1 MKQRASTARSA
12 RVAVRLTRE
21 DQRQVEETART
32 RGYANPSAFIRAAI
46 RNELD
51 GRAEL
56 TGTDERM
63 GAGFD
68 RVSRD
73 IFRMGRGQQA
83 LYSLLDAFA
92 KAILTCVPEPPPD
105 ARPQAVARAKDR
117 YERLIKAAGQAMSG
131 DRARRHAG
139 FGGPWHE
146 LTKTV
151 SSGYDRQSLALPGT
165 KVPRGRAD
173 SGFSCTMPA
182 AAERQAT
189 ARQAE
194 KGKARVLTISAAQCG

>member
-1 MKQRASTARSA
+1 MKHASTSRNA

-21 DQRQVEETART
+21 EQHQVEEAAKS

-56 TGTDERM
+56 TGTDERI

-73 IFRMGRGQQA
+73 IFRVGRGQQA

-105 ARPQAVARAKDR
+105 ARLQAVARAKER
-117 YERLIKAAGQAMSG
+117 YERLVKAAGQAMSG
-131 DRARRHAG
+131 AARAAMQDLVDH
-139 FGGPWHE
+139 
-146 LTKTV
+146 
-151 SSGYDRQSLALPGT
+151 GT
-165 KVPRGRAD
+165 N
-173 SGFSCTMPA
+173 
-182 AAERQAT
+182 
-189 ARQAE
+189 
-194 KGKARVLTISAAQCG
+194 

>member
-1 MKQRASTARSA
+1 MKHPGTSRNA

-21 DQRQVEETART
+21 EQHQVEEAAKT
-32 RGYANPSAFIRAAI
+32 RGYANSSAFLRAAI

-56 TGTDERM
+56 TGTDERI

-73 IFRMGRGQQA
+73 IFRVGRGQQA

-105 ARPQAVARAKDR
+105 ARLQAVARAKER
-117 YERLIKAAGQAMSG
+117 YERLVKAAGQAMSV
-131 DRARRHAG
+131 DTRAAMQDLVDHV
-139 FGGPWHE
+139 
-146 LTKTV
+146 TN
-151 SSGYDRQSLALPGT
+151 
-165 KVPRGRAD
+165 
-173 SGFSCTMPA
+173 
-182 AAERQAT
+182 
-189 ARQAE
+189 
-194 KGKARVLTISAAQCG
+194 

>member
-73 IFRMGRGQQA
+73 IFRVGRGQQA

-105 ARPQAVARAKDR
+105 ARPSPARKSVT
-117 YERLIKAAGQAMSG
+117 SG
-131 DRARRHAG
+131 SSKPPVRRCLATRAPPCRI
-139 FGGPWHE
+139 W
-146 LTKTV
+146 
-151 SSGYDRQSLALPGT
+151 
-165 KVPRGRAD
+165 
-173 SGFSCTMPA
+173 
-182 AAERQAT
+182 
-189 ARQAE
+189 
-194 KGKARVLTISAAQCG
+194 

>member
-21 DQRQVEETART
+21 DQCQVEEAART

-46 RNELD
+46 HNELD

-73 IFRMGRGQQA
+73 IFRVGRGQQA

-105 ARPQAVARAKDR
+105 ARPQAVAIAKVR
-117 YERLIKAAGQAMSG
+117 YERLVKAAGQAMSG
-131 DRARRHAG
+131 AARAAMQDLVDH
-139 FGGPWHE
+139 
-146 LTKTV
+146 
-151 SSGYDRQSLALPGT
+151 GT
-165 KVPRGRAD
+165 N
-173 SGFSCTMPA
+173 
-182 AAERQAT
+182 
-189 ARQAE
+189 
-194 KGKARVLTISAAQCG
+194 